1 MAATPKHSVSVAGI
15 VVSDDDR
22 VLVIRRDDNGHW
34 EAPGGVLELGESF
47 EDGVRRE
54 VLEETGLAIS
64 VDIFERREY
73 APAAAA
79 DFTGNDTMGRING
92 WVSGEFDFEALR
104 VSDGK
109 DLYSRHVD
117 VSKLQELEPAYSEFV
132 QHLIR
137 AE

>member
-1 MAATPKHSVSVAGI
+1 MTGYP
-15 VVSDDDR
+15 
-22 VLVIRRDDNGHW
+22 LT
-34 EAPGGVLELGESF
+34 
-47 EDGVRRE
+47 
-54 VLEETGLAIS
+54 LEEILSWYRSKERTLTGLANS

-104 VSDGK
+104 ISDGK